1 MTLGKTDGAMT
12 LQAWVAS
19 SDGIWVVHAICK
31 ACSTQLEGPLRD
43 VAHRPGLKRVR
54 ARHPVALAALADAV
68 RRGTARCWFC
78 PKNQGVPAPD
88 LALLSILDLSSITA
102 AELEHPGGSA

>member
-1 MTLGKTDGAMT
+1 MK

-19 SDGIWVVHAICK
+19 TDGIWVLQAICK
-31 ACSTQLEGPLRD
+31 ACSTQLESAPIGAL
-43 VAHRPGLKRVR
+43 AHRPGLKRVR

-88 LALLSILDLSSITA
+88 LALLSISDLSWITA
-102 AELEHPGGSA
+102 AQLEQPGGYA